1 MDSRQNRQAHETAP
15 IRPAALDGRLTAVTA
30 QFRDKALEREFQR
43 ANRHNTRQYLL
54 MLASVAIV
62 ASLLT
67 AYASWMSLPRGTAL
81 TVGNLV
87 RAGLVVAAGTVMF
100 VASRSREPWHL
111 LAGNALV
118 LAMGLLAMALR
129 MSIPPPE
136 PVGLNT
142 VFHVTRDGVSLLLVV
157 AMAELM
163 LVPGWFTVNAL
174 ICSLALVLFNLV
186 AHLAPDPPFNV
197 VNLSYASVIG
207 FLFIL
212 AMGFSAQRLR
222 RSSFFANELLRVAN
236 RRLNQLATLDHLTGC
251 ANRRHFYDLAEAELA
266 RSRRYERAMSLV
278 IMDVDRFKAIND
290 DFGHAAGDEVLTRLS
305 ESLRAEL
312 RELDAL
318 GRIGGE
324 EFALLLPE
332 TGRKE
337 AASIAQRL
345 RRLVEEL
352 SVEHEGN
359 ALSVTASFGVTARVD
374 ADTSVDSLMR
384 RADHALYEAK
394 AAGRN
399 CVALSD
405 PERTA
410 TVVGGD

>member
-1 MDSRQNRQAHETAP
+1 MESRQNRHVHETAP
-15 IRPAALDGRLTAVTA
+15 IRPATLDGRLTAVTA
-30 QFRDKALEREFQR
+30 RFRDRALEREFQR

-54 MLASVAIV
+54 MLASVGIA
-62 ASLLT
+62 AALLT
-67 AYASWMSLPRGTAL
+67 AYAAWITLPPGTAL
-81 TVGNLV
+81 TF
-87 RAGLVVAAGTVMF
+87 GTVIRVVLIA
-100 VASRSREPWHL
+100 VAGVVMIIARRSREPSYL
-111 LAGNALV
+111 LAGNAVV
-118 LAMGLLAMALR
+118 LALGLAAMALR

-136 PVGLNT
+136 PLGFNT
-142 VFHVTRDGVSLLLVV
+142 VFHVTRDGVSLMLVV
-157 AMAELM
+157 AMAELI
-163 LVPGWFTVNAL
+163 LVPGWFVTNAM
-174 ICSLALVLFNLV
+174 ICTLALVLFNLI
-186 AHLAPDPPFNV
+186 AHTAPDAPYNA

-278 IMDVDRFKAIND
+278 ILDVDRFKSVND
-290 DFGHAAGDEVLTRLS
+290 EFGHAAGDEVLTRLS
-305 ESLRAEL
+305 EALREEL
-312 RELDAL
+312 RELDAM

-337 AASIAQRL
+337 AVSIAQRL
-345 RRLVEEL
+345 RRLIDEL
-352 SVEHEGN
+352 SVHYEGN
-359 ALSVTASFGVTARVD
+359 ALSVTASFGVASRVEG
-374 ADTSVDSLMR
+374 DTGVDSLMR

-399 CVALSD
+399 CVALCD

-410 TVVGGD
+410 TVVGG